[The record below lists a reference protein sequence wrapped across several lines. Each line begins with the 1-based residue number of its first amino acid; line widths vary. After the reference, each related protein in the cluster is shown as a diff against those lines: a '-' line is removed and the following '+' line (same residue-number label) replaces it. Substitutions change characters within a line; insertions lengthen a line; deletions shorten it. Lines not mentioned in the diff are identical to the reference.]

1 MREYT
6 AGIDIGSTTV
16 KLVVLDENDRIL
28 YGQYKRHMARTQATL
43 AELLAEARQQIGE
56 CKLRA
61 RITGSGAINLAKSLG
76 IESGISVSLASAQR
90 CSIS

>member
-61 RITGSGAINLAKSLG
+61 RIK
-76 IESGISVSLASAQR
+76 
-90 CSIS
+90 